1 MIIAIPSEAPGGLG
15 AGFSAHFGHAPA
27 YTLVELAGGQARE
40 VQVIPNQGHGPGG
53 CLGPVTMLKQAGVE
67 ALVAGGMGARPLA
80 GFQQNGITVYFGG
93 NAGTVAQAVDMVA
106 QGKAM
111 QFSPAQ
117 VCGGG
122 EGDCGNH

>member
-1 MIIAIPSEAPGGLG
+1 MIIAVPCEAPGGLD

-27 YTLVELAGGQARE
+27 YTLVELSDGQARE
-40 VQVIPNQGHGPGG
+40 LRVIANQGHAPGG

-80 GFQQNGITVYFGG
+80 GFQQSGITVYFGG
-93 NAGTVAQAVDMVA
+93 NAGTVAQAVEFLA
-106 QGKAM
+106 QGKALP
-111 QFSPAQ
+111 FSPAQ

-122 EGDCGNH
+122 QGGCGQH

>member
-1 MIIAIPSEAPGGLG
+1 MIIAVPSEAPGGLN

-27 YTLVELAGGQARE
+27 YTLVELADGQARE
-40 VQVIPNQGHGPGG
+40 LRVIANQGHEAGG

-93 NAGTVAQAVDMVA
+93 NAGTVAQAVDFLA
-106 QGKAM
+106 QGKALP
-111 QFSPAQ
+111 FSPAQ

-122 EGDCGNH
+122 EGNCGQH